1 MAARELRPAGAAGAA
16 SSSSAEAQPLEPFVL
31 APTEGQFTGDKK
43 LRDRVTGV
51 AIATAIYFIASALI
65 QVLCGLLNERILE
78 RNLRSLAQVQAVP
91 ELTWLV
97 DALPSAVILSA
108 VPVLVVSFLTGCLF
122 ATCGLMG
129 SKANSE
135 CCACCYC
142 CCNACYCFCLVLAF
156 MTTLAF
162 LQSVS
167 GASGTAE
174 LWFAQCDPKI
184 CYPLGFDTNRKTTI
198 DCLAPAVWDDYTVQF
213 EGVDHLPEECPP
225 MYLECGEQDVVEER
239 SLQEI
244 DEEPEE
250 AEAEE
255 AEAEEAEE
263 AGGAA
268 EEVPEDAGSEDEDPG
283 APVDAPEASQDAETE
298 EVAEAASP
306 EDDADPGSGEPE
318 AVEDAEPVPEGNQ
331 DADTEEDEVA
341 EASPE
346 DSVDPGESEVE
357 TVDAPEPAPVEDA
370 ETEEAEDSGPEDEVD
385 PSDAQGPADEADADP
400 ADPEPSGEAEV
411 EDPEAD
417 EEEPEEWHG
426 RSENSLKA
434 LAQTVLAVPM
444 PEDPLTECQPSK
456 IVALYKV
463 VRREAPS
470 VFDAVWKQSML
481 RLVAMIP
488 GFLLLSLGFWW
499 GHDLWTKLTKG
510 TGTTPA
516 YVLNLPFGQAESADV
531 QMTHMSQ
538 PLMNQP

>member
-1 MAARELRPAGAAGAA
+1 
-16 SSSSAEAQPLEPFVL
+16 
-31 APTEGQFTGDKK
+31 
-43 LRDRVTGV
+43 
-51 AIATAIYFIASALI
+51 
-65 QVLCGLLNERILE
+65 
-78 RNLRSLAQVQAVP
+78 
-91 ELTWLV
+91 
-97 DALPSAVILSA
+97 
-108 VPVLVVSFLTGCLF
+108 
-122 ATCGLMG
+122 
-129 SKANSE
+129 
-135 CCACCYC
+135 
-142 CCNACYCFCLVLAF
+142 

-370 ETEEAEDSGPEDEVD
+370 EKEEAEDAGPEDEVD

-463 VRREAPS
+463 ARREAPS

-488 GFLLLSLGFWW
+488 GFLLLSLDSG
-499 GHDLWTKLTKG
+499 GDMTSGRSSPK
-510 TGTTPA
+510 A
-516 YVLNLPFGQAESADV
+516 QAQRLP
-531 QMTHMSQ
+531 MS
-538 PLMNQP
+538 